1 MTFPASLSPSAK
13 ATMALSG
20 LSAGLQ
26 GLTLPLSGQ
35 RLGVSFLDGAL
46 TWGGL
51 PNVCYWSDP
60 SNYVIW
66 SV

>member
-1 MTFPASLSPSAK
+1 
-13 ATMALSG
+13 MALSG

-26 GLTLPLSGQ
+26 GLTLPLNGQ
-35 RLGVSFLDGAL
+35 RLGVSAGGFLDGAL